1 MDADMFAVILKYKKN
16 MEEVERH
23 TPAHRAFLDRYYA
36 QGVLLISGRQNP
48 PDGGVILAKAESYAR
63 VLEIF
68 AEDPFQTE
76 GIADYEI
83 YEFTPTKFQPFLADW
98 LNA

>member
-1 MDADMFAVILKYKKN
+1 MFAVIVKYKKS
-16 MEEVERH
+16 MEEIELH
-23 TPAHRAFLDRYYA
+23 TPAHRAFLDRYYE

-48 PDGGVILAKAESYAR
+48 PEGGVILAKAESRAR

-76 GIADYEI
+76 GVADYEI
-83 YEFTPTKFQPFLADW
+83 YEFTPTKFQPFLAEW